1 MNDSQILQRVLIL
14 VTKRGRII
22 DQALGDASLLSAEA
36 TVALK
41 EIRSELDELR
51 EIQLANRGLTW
62 EELRQRELEL
72 RQKYAEKKPT
82 SLADEVSK

>member
-14 VTKRGRII
+14 VTKRGQII
-22 DQALGDASLLSAEA
+22 DQALSDASLLSAEA

-62 EELRQRELEL
+62 EELRERELEL
-72 RQKYAEKKPT
+72 RQKYGTKKPT
-82 SLADEVSK
+82 SSANEVSK